1 MLENI
6 QMEFT
11 PRIIILLFIFVF
23 ICLEQQLS
31 EAKGDMILM
40 PQGGHGPLI
49 IKTGGKKNKK
59 HGDM

>member
-1 MLENI
+1 
-6 QMEFT
+6 MEFT
-11 PRIIILLFIFVF
+11 PKIIVLLFIFVF

-49 IKTGGKKNKK
+49 IKTGGKKQKK